1 MTTPA
6 VTFNPMPTTNALG
19 GFSVQ
24 SDGLY
29 QGTAL
34 DSPNSR
40 YNLAGGILAT
50 AETTPMWG
58 GVGIYEDIPASP
70 GNNVLG
76 GTVGRAA
83 DNAHLVGFSVFDQ
96 AYAGLTTPQSP
107 VPLYGTG
114 QTINFYRLGSGARV
128 ILQIDPAL
136 TSLEGGLI
144 TQQVSWDFTNQKI
157 IAYNSGIGALAVK
170 ILQIQTTGCKT
181 VSYDSGTGFATWAT
195 NGACAICLL

>member
-6 VTFNPMPTTNALG
+6 ITFNPMPTTNALG
-19 GFSVQ
+19 GFSVL

-40 YNLAGGILAT
+40 FNLAGGILASS
-50 AETTPMWG
+50 ETVPMWG
-58 GVGIYEDIPASP
+58 GVGLYENIPGTP
-70 GNNVLG
+70 GVNPLG

-83 DNAHLVGFSVFDQ
+83 DYAHLIGFSVFDQ

-107 VPLYGTG
+107 VPLYGSG

-136 TSLEGGLI
+136 ATLEGGLI

-157 IAYNSGIGALAVK
+157 VAFSSTALNVK
-170 ILQIQTTGCKT
+170 ILQIQTTNCKT

-195 NGACAICLL
+195 NGACAICLI